1 MPSPTTLLWGR
12 NENYQRVDVDDAP
25 VVTSSGLHV
34 LPSAR
39 SGADQRT
46 CVAQHQI
53 LLHAG
58 RHHRPDERTD
68 RSRCRR

>member
-1 MPSPTTLLWGR
+1 MHSPTTLLWGL

-39 SGADQRT
+39 SIANQRP
-46 CVAQHQI
+46 CVAQ
-53 LLHAG
+53 
-58 RHHRPDERTD
+58 R
-68 RSRCRR
+68 